1 MEVVF
6 PALEVVSKREHL
18 SCGKPC
24 LSPHTRLQQTNKPI
38 ISTRIFFFPVPIDH
52 LTHPFFHIPHPSS
65 RNSGRPYRL
74 IRPGHPAP
82 WDQNTPQNRTTN
94 ISPRIPSSPLK
105 THFLPPTITT
115 TLLPLLTFNTAPLAL
130 CDRLSFTLHQDLTKA
145 TPSTKISPKPL
156 LPRFDF
162 IQKDMHLLLILSAI
176 LSFSTLVASSPI
188 MCPDVRSPPFPS
200 SYPPMHPILFPLHN
214 LGLQIP
220 SKRAA
225 GTNPSPFRSK
235 NETPSSRASFPRRHA
250 AAMGGVWGT
259 WWFPCRRE

>member
-38 ISTRIFFFPVPIDH
+38 ISTRIFLLPRPNRS

-115 TLLPLLTFNTAPLAL
+115 TLFPLLTFNTAPLAL

-145 TPSTKISPKPL
+145 APSTLRLYPKRHASTPHPLRDTLLQHPGGFVAHHVPRRKEPSLSFL
-156 LPRFDF
+156 LPP
-162 IQKDMHLLLILSAI
+162 HASHPVPSAQPG
-176 LSFSTLVASSPI
+176 SP
-188 MCPDVRSPPFPS
+188 D
-200 SYPPMHPILFPLHN
+200 
-214 LGLQIP
+214 
-220 SKRAA
+220 
-225 GTNPSPFRSK
+225 T
-235 NETPSSRASFPRRHA
+235 
-250 AAMGGVWGT
+250 
-259 WWFPCRRE
+259 